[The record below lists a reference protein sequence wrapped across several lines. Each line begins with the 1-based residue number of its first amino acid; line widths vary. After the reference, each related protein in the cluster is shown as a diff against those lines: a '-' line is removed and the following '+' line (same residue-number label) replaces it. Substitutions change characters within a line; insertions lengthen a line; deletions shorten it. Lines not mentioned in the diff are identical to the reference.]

1 MTDPS
6 LARALLNPR
15 SIALVGASADPAKTS
30 ARPQRYLQKHGY
42 AGRLLPINPGRD
54 EIFGLPSYASLGD
67 APGPIDHAFIML
79 NGDAAVSAVEDCA
92 RLGIP
97 CATLLAG
104 GFAEAGGD
112 GQMRQDALL
121 ATARAGGVRL
131 LGPNSIGLINI
142 ADRVTLSA
150 NAMLELPE
158 LTAGRLGV
166 ISQSGSLIGALLS
179 HGAARGIGFSALVSV
194 GNEADLGVGEI
205 GEMLVDDANTDAIL
219 LFLETL
225 RSREAV
231 VAMAR
236 RADAADKPVIAYK
249 LGRSEVGQ
257 ALAQSHTGAIA
268 GSDATFDAF
277 VRQHGIARVQ
287 TFEALI
293 EAAPLFIG
301 RPPPAGRRVTVATT
315 TGGGAAMV
323 IDNLGALGIEV
334 LPASEAVRTR
344 LADAGVPHDGGRLVD
359 LTLAGA
365 KPEIVSG
372 VIGDLMAMPDCDAVV
387 MVVGSSAQFR
397 PELAVAP
404 LAQWAASPKPLAVYL
419 APNAAESLRQLVG
432 EGIAAFRTPE
442 SCADGLA
449 AFLNRHPATETATV
463 DAIAVTAAKRR
474 LDATAPDAL
483 DESAAM
489 AVFAALGIPTAAT
502 ERVAD
507 AEAAV
512 DAAARIGY
520 PVAVKVAAAG
530 IAHKTEAG
538 GVALNIG
545 DAEALAAACRQILE
559 NAPAAAPDAGLTI
572 QKMARGQA
580 EVLLGYRN
588 DPLVGPTVTLGAG
601 GVLAEIYADAAT
613 RLAPVS
619 RADARTMIEEVRG
632 LAPIR
637 GYRGLPPGDC
647 NALADAIVA
656 LSALAQI
663 DDIAEAEINPLI
675 VNAAGDGVVAVDG
688 LIVRRATA

>member
-1 MTDPS
+1 
-6 LARALLNPR
+6 
-15 SIALVGASADPAKTS
+15 
-30 ARPQRYLQKHGY
+30 
-42 AGRLLPINPGRD
+42 
-54 EIFGLPSYASLGD
+54 
-67 APGPIDHAFIML
+67 
-79 NGDAAVSAVEDCA
+79 
-92 RLGIP
+92 
-97 CATLLAG
+97 
-104 GFAEAGGD
+104 
-112 GQMRQDALL
+112 
-121 ATARAGGVRL
+121 
-131 LGPNSIGLINI
+131 
-142 ADRVTLSA
+142 
-150 NAMLELPE
+150 
-158 LTAGRLGV
+158 
-166 ISQSGSLIGALLS
+166 
-179 HGAARGIGFSALVSV
+179 
-194 GNEADLGVGEI
+194 
-205 GEMLVDDANTDAIL
+205 MLVDDPNTDAIL

-231 VAMAR
+231 AAMAR
-236 RADAADKPVIAYK
+236 RADAAGKPVIAYK

-293 EAAPLFIG
+293 ETAPLFIG
-301 RPPPAGRRVTVATT
+301 RQPPAGRL
-315 TGGGAAMV
+315 AA
-323 IDNLGALGIEV
+323 
-334 LPASEAVRTR
+334 
-344 LADAGVPHDGGRLVD
+344 AGVPHDGGRRVD

-419 APNAAESLRQLVG
+419 APNAAESLQRLVSD
-432 EGIAAFRTPE
+432 GIAAFRTPE

-449 AFLNRHPATETATV
+449 AFLDRRPPGETATV
-463 DAIAVTAAKRR
+463 DTSAIASAKQR

-483 DESAAM
+483 DEAAAM
-489 AVFAALGIPTAAT
+489 TVFAALGIATAAT

-507 AEAAV
+507 AEAAIK
-512 DAAARIGY
+512 AAARIGY
-520 PVAVKVAAAG
+520 PVAVKVAAAS

-538 GVALNIG
+538 GVVLDIG
-545 DAEALAAACRQILE
+545 DAEALAAACRKILE
-559 NAPAAAPDAGLTI
+559 KARTTAPDAGLTI
-572 QKMARGQA
+572 QKMARGRA
-580 EVLLGYRN
+580 EVLLGYRR

-619 RADARTMIEEVRG
+619 RTEARAMIEAVRG

-647 NALADAIVA
+647 EALADAIVA
-656 LSALAQI
+656 LSALAEI

-675 VNAAGDGVVAVDG
+675 VNAAVDGVVAVDG
-688 LIVRRATA
+688 LIVRRGKA